1 MSYHSPVIPKEQL
14 SGCERWQLDSFDS
27 AGLSS
32 RTEDNSSSGRKNRHA
47 GSPDNPVD
55 SKQPS
60 AQSHATLLPTVEEI
74 EHVYQQALEE
84 GRITGYQQGK
94 QQIDT
99 ELERI
104 RDLIS
109 GLEQA
114 LQQIDQEVAADLLA
128 LSLDMAQKMIGQAL
142 RVHPELILPVVQ
154 EAIRAF
160 PHSAQHPY
168 LILHPDDVSLIRS
181 HLGDQLSHT
190 GWKIREDATL
200 QQGGCRVETSG
211 GKLDGSLPTRWK
223 RISATISQDTHWLE

>member
-27 AGLSS
+27 AGLSP
-32 RTEDNSSSGRKNRHA
+32 RAEDHGSSGKKNRTA
-47 GSPDNPVD
+47 GSPDNPPD
-55 SKQPS
+55 GKQPATS
-60 AQSHATLLPTVEEI
+60 SHATLLPTVEEI
-74 EHVYQQALEE
+74 EQVYQQALEE
-84 GRITGYQQGK
+84 GRNAGYQQGK
-94 QQIDT
+94 QQIAA

-104 RDLIS
+104 QSLIS

-114 LQQIDQEVAADLLA
+114 LQQIDQDVAGDLLA
-128 LSLDMAQKMIGQAL
+128 LSLDMAQKMVGQAL
-142 RVHPELILPVVQ
+142 RVHPELILPMVQ

-168 LILHPDDVSLIRS
+168 LIMHPDDVSLVRS

-211 GKLDGSLPTRWK
+211 GKLDGSLSARWK
-223 RISATISQDTHWLE
+223 KISATISQDTHWLE